1 MSKLTLSLRAE
12 GDWWSC
18 QQQWAEEE
26 EWQVQIKELPV
37 IFLALGDKESS

>member
-12 GDWWSC
+12 GEWWSC
-18 QQQWAEEE
+18 QERWAEEE